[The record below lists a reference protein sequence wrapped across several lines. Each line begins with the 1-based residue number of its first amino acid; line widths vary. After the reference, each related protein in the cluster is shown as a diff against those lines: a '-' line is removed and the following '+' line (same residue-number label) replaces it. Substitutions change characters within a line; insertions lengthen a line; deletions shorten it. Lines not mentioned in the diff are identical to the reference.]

1 MRIDD
6 LAWFTDLAETRNMVD
21 TALSTGISQSALS
34 RRLAGLE
41 EEIGTPLFDRLGRSL
56 RLNRQGQIIADAARD
71 VRGRWLDAVEQARRD
86 VDPERGTVRLAF
98 MHSLGTWLV
107 PELLRSYRAE
117 HPGVHFE
124 LVQGAARDLVDRVTS
139 GQSDLALVGPE
150 PTAEIRAGEVR
161 WAELAQQSLGLAV
174 PDSHRWSGRPDIDL
188 AEAHDEPFVAML
200 DGFGTR
206 ILLDQLS
213 ADAGFRPRLVF
224 ESMELT
230 TVAGLVSAG
239 LGVALL
245 PLEDPNLRL
254 PGMTVIPLRTQR
266 RRELGIVWTAGGAG
280 ASSASAATS
289 ASSAVSSTP
298 SALSTAP
305 MSVASGVALPP
316 PVQGFLDFVIA
327 SRRQPH

>member
-107 PELLRSYRAE
+107 PELLRNYRAE

-150 PTAEIRAGEVR
+150 PTAEIHAGEVQ

-174 PDSHRWSGRPDIDL
+174 PDSHRWAGRPDIDL

-254 PGMTVIPLRTQR
+254 PGMAVIPLRTQR
-266 RRELGIVWTAGGAG
+266 RRELGIVWTAGGADISG
-280 ASSASAATS
+280 A
-289 ASSAVSSTP
+289 
-298 SALSTAP
+298 
-305 MSVASGVALPP
+305 ALPP

-327 SRRQPH
+327 SRQQPR

>member
-254 PGMTVIPLRTQR
+254 PGMAVIPLRTQR

-289 ASSAVSSTP
+289 ASST
-298 SALSTAP
+298 LSTSP
-305 MSVASGVALPP
+305 TSVASGVALPP